1 MLEALTLPFMQ
12 RALIAGLMVAFLA
25 SYYGVFVVQRGL
37 GFLGNGL
44 AHAAFG
50 GVALGLLMGR
60 EPLMIAVP
68 FTVAVSIAIIW
79 VRHRTTLASDTVIG
93 VFFAVSMAAG
103 IIFLSLKKDYS
114 ADAFSYLFGSI
125 LAITDTDLWVTS
137 GVVLLALLA
146 QPLWGRWAYATF
158 DRELAISD
166 RVPVVLD
173 EYLLG
178 ILMAVTVVVAVK
190 VVGIVLI
197 SAFLVIPAAAARLVV
212 RRFATMTWLSILFG
226 ITSAVFGLWSSYQ
239 LDLPSGATI
248 VILQAIIFLACLGI
262 LALTRIIT
270 AGRGTAEPT
279 ETISKTAAAP

>member
-1 MLEALTLPFMQ
+1 MLEALSLPFMQ

-50 GVALGLLMGR
+50 GVALGLLLGQ
-60 EPLMIAVP
+60 EPLTIAVP
-68 FTVAVSIAIIW
+68 FTMAVSIAIIW

-125 LAITDTDLWVTS
+125 LAITNTDLWVTS
-137 GVVLLALLA
+137 GVVVLALLA

-166 RVPVVLD
+166 RVPVILD

-178 ILMAVTVVVAVK
+178 ILMAVTVVVSVK

-226 ITSAVFGLWSSYQ
+226 MSSATFGLWGSYQ

-248 VILQAIIFLACLGI
+248 VIFQAIIFLTCLG
-262 LALTRIIT
+262 LLSLTRIID
-270 AGRGTAEPT
+270 ARRNKN
-279 ETISKTAAAP
+279 S

>member
-50 GVALGLLMGR
+50 GVALGLLLGQ
-60 EPLMIAVP
+60 EPLVIALP
-68 FTVAVSIAIIW
+68 FTVVVSIAIIW
-79 VRHRTTLASDTVIG
+79 VRQRTALASDTVIG

-125 LAITDTDLWVTS
+125 LAITNTDLWVTS
-137 GVVLLALLA
+137 GVVVMALLA

-226 ITSAVFGLWSSYQ
+226 MTSAVLGLWGSYQ

-248 VILQAIIFLACLGI
+248 VALQAGIFLACLGI
-262 LALTRIIT
+262 LSMARTVKAR
-270 AGRGTAEPT
+270 RD
-279 ETISKTAAAP
+279 K

>member
-50 GVALGLLMGR
+50 GVALGLLLGR

-68 FTVAVSIAIIW
+68 FTVVVSVAIIW

-125 LAITDTDLWVTS
+125 LAITRTDLWVTS

-166 RVPVVLD
+166 RVPVILD
-173 EYLLG
+173 EYLLS
-178 ILMAVTVVVAVK
+178 
-190 VVGIVLI
+190 VLI
-197 SAFLVIPAAAARLVV
+197 AATV
-212 RRFATMTWLSILFG
+212 
-226 ITSAVFGLWSSYQ
+226 
-239 LDLPSGATI
+239 
-248 VILQAIIFLACLGI
+248 
-262 LALTRIIT
+262 
-270 AGRGTAEPT
+270 
-279 ETISKTAAAP
+279 

>member
-1 MLEALTLPFMQ
+1 MLEAMALPFMQ

-50 GVALGLLMGR
+50 GVALGLLLGQ
-60 EPLMIAVP
+60 EPLIIALPFTIAVS
-68 FTVAVSIAIIW
+68 VAIIW
-79 VRHRTTLASDTVIG
+79 VRQRTALASDTVIG

-125 LAITDTDLWVTS
+125 LAITSTDLWVTA
-137 GVVLLALLA
+137 VVVALALLA

-166 RVPVVLD
+166 RVPVILD

-178 ILMAVTVVVAVK
+178 VLMAVTIVVAVK

-212 RRFATMTWLSILFG
+212 RRFATMTWLSIVFG
-226 ITSAVFGLWSSYQ
+226 LTSAVTGLWGSYQ

-248 VILQAIIFLACLGI
+248 VALQAIIFLACLG
-262 LALTRIIT
+262 LLSLTRVIHAKRSNT
-270 AGRGTAEPT
+270 
-279 ETISKTAAAP
+279 

>member
-1 MLEALTLPFMQ
+1 MLEALSLPFMQ

-50 GVALGLLMGR
+50 GVALGLLLGQ
-60 EPLMIAVP
+60 EPLTIALP
-68 FTVAVSIAIIW
+68 FTVVVSIAIIW
-79 VRHRTTLASDTVIG
+79 VRHRTALASDTVIG

-125 LAITDTDLWVTS
+125 LTITSTDLWVTS

-158 DRELAISD
+158 DRELALSD

-212 RRFATMTWLSILFG
+212 RRFATMTLLSIIFG
-226 ITSAVFGLWSSYQ
+226 MTSAVAGLWGSYQ

-248 VILQAIIFLACLGI
+248 VALQALIFLTCLGLI
-262 LALTRIIT
+262 SLSRIISNN
-270 AGRGTAEPT
+270 R
-279 ETISKTAAAP
+279 SKA

>member
-12 RALIAGLMVAFLA
+12 RALLAGLMVAFLA

-50 GVALGLLMGR
+50 GVALGLLLGR

-68 FTVAVSIAIIW
+68 FTVVVSIAIIW
-79 VRHRTTLASDTVIG
+79 VRQRTTLASDTVIG

-125 LAITDTDLWVTS
+125 LAITSTDLWVTA
-137 GVVLLALLA
+137 GVVLLALLV

-166 RVPVVLD
+166 RVPVIVD

-178 ILMAVTVVVAVK
+178 VLMAVTVVVAVK

-226 ITSAVFGLWSSYQ
+226 MTSATCGLWGSYQ

-248 VILQAIIFLACLGI
+248 VILQALIFLACLGM
-262 LALTRIIT
+262 LSLSRLL
-270 AGRGTAEPT
+270 AGRNR
-279 ETISKTAAAP
+279 I

>member
-1 MLEALTLPFMQ
+1 MLELMTLPFMQ

-50 GVALGLLMGR
+50 GVALGLLLGR
-60 EPLMIAVP
+60 EPLLIAVP
-68 FTVAVSIAIIW
+68 FTVLVSVAIIW
-79 VRHRTTLASDTVIG
+79 VRHRTSLASDTVIG

-114 ADAFSYLFGSI
+114 ADAFAYLFGSI
-125 LAITDTDLWVTS
+125 LAITPTDLWVTG

-158 DRELAISD
+158 DRELALSD
-166 RVPVVLD
+166 RVPVIFD
-173 EYLLG
+173 EYLLAV
-178 ILMAVTVVVAVK
+178 LMAVTVVVAVK

-197 SAFLVIPAAAARLVV
+197 SAFLVIPAAAARMLS
-212 RRFATMTWLSILFG
+212 RRFATMTWLSI
-226 ITSAVFGLWSSYQ
+226 VFGMASTAGGLWGSFR

-248 VILQAIIFLACLGI
+248 VLLQAAIFLACLATLFTAKI
-262 LALTRIIT
+262 LR
-270 AGRGTAEPT
+270 RR
-279 ETISKTAAAP
+279 SHH

>member
-1 MLEALTLPFMQ
+1 MFEALTLPFMQ

-50 GVALGLLMGR
+50 GVALGLLLGR

-103 IIFLSLKKDYS
+103 IIFLSLKQDYS

-125 LAITDTDLWVTS
+125 LAITDTDLKVS
-137 GVVLLALLA
+137 AGVVALALLA

-178 ILMAVTVVVAVK
+178 VLLSVTVVVAVK

-226 ITSAVFGLWSSYQ
+226 VTSAAVGLWGSYQ

-248 VILQAIIFLACLGI
+248 VILQALIFLACLG
-262 LALTRIIT
+262 LLTLTRAIA
-270 AGRGTAEPT
+270 AGRGKA
-279 ETISKTAAAP
+279 

>member
-1 MLEALTLPFMQ
+1 MFEALTLPFMQ

-50 GVALGLLMGR
+50 GVALGLLLGR
-60 EPLMIAVP
+60 EPLAIAVP

-125 LAITDTDLWVTS
+125 LAITNTDLWVTS

-166 RVPVVLD
+166 RVPVILD

-178 ILMAVTVVVAVK
+178 VLMAVTVVVAVK

-212 RRFATMTWLSILFG
+212 RRFATMTWLSIVFG
-226 ITSAVFGLWSSYQ
+226 MTSAAFGLWGSYQ

-248 VILQAIIFLACLGI
+248 VILQAIIFLACLGLLSLSRI
-262 LALTRIIT
+262 LT
-270 AGRGTAEPT
+270 AGGRNRT
-279 ETISKTAAAP
+279 